1 MIRAQRPRFDRTFF
15 FSRFQSHSNQA
26 LAQNQWHAC
35 MGPFGWN
42 LMESLSE
49 NVCLRFTCVVLGAA
63 AHVPQGLPYE
73 TMWVLFSAAPP
84 KSPDLALTA
93 PIASHPSL
101 HRQVRRRSGRDAF
114 IGVVGVV
121 VVGRCRR
128 ARAQARPRPHVRLAS
143 KRRRALQAE
152 RPRGVQRCGLRL
164 STALRSRRRR
174 AASRNR
180 ARMQPARHRPRACP
194 PWRARRDAR

>member
-1 MIRAQRPRFDRTFF
+1 
-15 FSRFQSHSNQA
+15 
-26 LAQNQWHAC
+26 

-93 PIASHPSL
+93 PIPSHPSL
-101 HRQVRRRSGRDAF
+101 HRQVRWRSGRDSF
-114 IGVVGVV
+114 IGVVGIV

-152 RPRGVQRCGLRL
+152 RPRGVQLCGLRL
-164 STALRSRRRR
+164 STAL
-174 AASRNR
+174 
-180 ARMQPARHRPRACP
+180 
-194 PWRARRDAR
+194 